1 MVKFKI
7 ISAAWGKICGQIP
20 QRGDSRSVQIL
31 QLCSYPPPYPLC
43 LNIDTCINKQP
54 NKSNNKLTP
63 YLPVYRRPPAQKKSI
78 EEKSIINRVPVYIQ
92 LTEKKQKKITMQI
105 LHNFF
110 LFVFFL
116 WQLKRCWQTNT
127 TLDSCTVQMQLSDI
141 LNLYS

>member
-1 MVKFKI
+1 MPASHLLIFSKMVSPGTQVQDPVLCMVKFKI

-31 QLCSYPPPYPLC
+31 QLCSYPPPPTPYPLR

-63 YLPVYRRPPAQKKSI
+63 YQPVYRRPPAEKKSI

-92 LTEKKQKKITMQI
+92 LTEKKNNKKITMQI

-110 LFVFFL
+110 WLVFFL
-116 WQLKRCWQTNT
+116 
-127 TLDSCTVQMQLSDI
+127 
-141 LNLYS
+141 